1 MQILYQMDITNDY
14 SLENLDIFLENFG
27 NIEIEDNG
35 EEKIKENQEDM
46 ELFQTDEIEYI
57 KENIPTLIESLEKI
71 DTLIND
77 HLEGWTINRLSKV
90 DKEILRVAV
99 YEFLFRKDIPM
110 EVSINEAV
118 EIAKNFGGN
127 NSSKFVNGILGSIYR
142 TLQLE
147 KWREHS
153 DSILRTMLSVLV

>member
-1 MQILYQMDITNDY
+1 MSRKKAREGQMQILFQMDITSDY
-14 SLENLDIFLENFG
+14 SLENVDVFLDNFS
-27 NIEIEDNG
+27 NVETEVNT
-35 EEKIKENQEDM
+35 EEKIAEDQEDI
-46 ELFQTDEIEYI
+46 ELFQPDEVKYI
-57 KENIPTLIESLEKI
+57 RKNVTLLIENLEKI
-71 DTLIND
+71 DTLIED

-90 DKEILRVAV
+90 DKEILRIAV
-99 YEFLFRKDIPM
+99 YEFLFREDIPK

-147 KWREHS
+147 K
-153 DSILRTMLSVLV
+153 